1 MTSFSIRLSAD
12 AIDGNDLGVG
22 VAEGKG
28 RVERLFF
35 NIFFYFPSLSV
46 HKDRLTAIDFFEE
59 TADTTQEYDKLIF

>member
-28 RVERLFF
+28 RVERLF
-35 NIFFYFPSLSV
+35 IYFFYFPSMSV
-46 HKDRLTAIDFFEE
+46 HKGRLTAIDFFEE
-59 TADTTQEYDKLIF
+59 TADTTQEFDKLIF